1 MQREL
6 VITVDEDVYEGLPR
20 QAGPEG
26 ISRLIEDLVRPL
38 LVAAD
43 DLAAGYEEMASD
55 EEREREAADWADSL
69 LGDAVR

>member
-6 VITVDEDVYEGLPR
+6 VITVDEDVYEGLYQ

-26 ISRLIEDLVRPL
+26 ISRLIEDLLRPL
-38 LVAAD
+38 LVAAAD
-43 DLAAGYEEMASD
+43 MEAGYRAMASD

-69 LGDAVR
+69 LGDGAR